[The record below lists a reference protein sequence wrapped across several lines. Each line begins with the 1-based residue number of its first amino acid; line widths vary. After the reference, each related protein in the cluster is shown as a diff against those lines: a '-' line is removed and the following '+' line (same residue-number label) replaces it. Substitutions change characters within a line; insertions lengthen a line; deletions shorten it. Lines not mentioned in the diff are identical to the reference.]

1 MLLLFR
7 IISSGTAFAPLFFK
21 QQVKL
26 LKGPYFRKV
35 VTYVPEWEGMGGWG
49 GGEGVATFRL
59 ASSRQIL
66 SQLSESHYFETFTGL
81 HFFFKS
87 IS

>member
-35 VTYVPEWEGMGGWG
+35 VTYVPEWEGMGGGG

-66 SQLSESHYFETFTGL
+66 SQPSESHNLRPLQDYI
-81 HFFFKS
+81 FFFKS